1 MKKILTIVLCLLLL
15 TGCAQVYEG
24 PTETVYV
31 LGEVNRTLTVFGG
44 EFINQERTVY
54 AYDIYGRVAQTM
66 EYWNGEE
73 RNKTVYTYD
82 DHGNLLREEYYSL
95 SGWFPKRTQQTFYTY
110 DEQDR
115 LTSMIY
121 EFGGK
126 KETEHRYA
134 YDDETN
140 SRTTFYFDSVTI
152 ETFDE
157 NGELVHRE
165 YRNSDGTE
173 LVEYTL
179 RPDGQPQSTRHIEA
193 DGREYT
199 RHFEYDDRGEC
210 IAMTT
215 EEAGVFTEDYRYRYE
230 YDDQGRK
237 LRKVEVTGGIQAEMY
252 RWEYDDTVRS
262 VTIWHQGGKSD
273 TIRYDDAG
281 REIERISYD
290 SKTGEAALIYTYA
303 YRPIQ
308 VPAKEET
315 P

>member
-1 MKKILTIVLCLLLL
+1 MKKLIAIFLCVLLL
-15 TGCAQVYEG
+15 TGCAQTYEG

-31 LGEVNRTLTVFGG
+31 LSETTKEYTDFNYGRH
-44 EFINQERTVY
+44 ERVVY

-66 EYWNGEE
+66 EYRDGEE
-73 RNKTVYTYD
+73 NNKTVYTYD
-82 DHGNLLREEYYSL
+82 DRGNLLREEYYSL
-95 SGWFPKRTQQTFYTY
+95 TGWFPKRHQQTFYTY

-134 YDDETN
+134 YDDEEN
-140 SRTTFYFDSVTI
+140 SRTTFYFDSVTV

-157 NGELVHRE
+157 NGDLVRKE
-165 YRNSDGTE
+165 SRYSDGYE
-173 LVEYTL
+173 LAEYTL
-179 RPDGQPQSTRHIEA
+179 RPDGQPMTVRYIEA
-193 DGREYT
+193 DGRDYT
-199 RHFEYDDRGEC
+199 CHFEYDDHGER
-210 IAMTT
+210 IARTV
-215 EEAGVFTEDYRYRYE
+215 EENGVLVEDYRYRYE

-237 LRKVEVTGGIQAEMY
+237 LRMLELTGGTEIEMT
-252 RWEYDDTVRS
+252 RWEYDDLNRTLTV
-262 VTIWHQGGKSD
+262 WHRGEKD
-273 TIRYDDAG
+273 TTIRYDDAG

-290 SKTGEAALIYTYA
+290 SKTGEAALIYTYT

-308 VPAKEET
+308 VPATGEEE

>member
-1 MKKILTIVLCLLLL
+1 MKRMIAFLLCVLLL

-24 PTETVYV
+24 PTETVWV
-31 LGEVNRTLTVFGG
+31 VSETTKEQITFDLVR
-44 EFINQERTVY
+44 QERVVY

-66 EYWNGEE
+66 EYWNEEE

-95 SGWFPKRTQQTFYTY
+95 SGWFPKRRQQTFYTY

-115 LTSMIY
+115 RTSMIY

-126 KETEHRYA
+126 TETEHRYA
-134 YDDETN
+134 YDDEANT
-140 SRTTFYFDSVTI
+140 RTTTYFGSVTI

-157 NGELVHRE
+157 NGNLERKE

-173 LVEYTL
+173 LTEYTL
-179 RPDGQPQSTRHIEA
+179 RPDGQPMTARYIEV
-193 DGREYT
+193 DGRDYT
-199 RHFEYDDRGEC
+199 RHLEYDEHGEC

-237 LRKVEVTGGIQAEMY
+237 LRKVELTGSAEIELT
-252 RWEYDDTVRS
+252 RWEYDDLNRS
-262 VTIWHQGGKSD
+262 VTIWTQGERD
-273 TIRYDDAG
+273 TTIRYDDAG

-290 SKTGEAALIYTYA
+290 SKTGEAAIIYTYA